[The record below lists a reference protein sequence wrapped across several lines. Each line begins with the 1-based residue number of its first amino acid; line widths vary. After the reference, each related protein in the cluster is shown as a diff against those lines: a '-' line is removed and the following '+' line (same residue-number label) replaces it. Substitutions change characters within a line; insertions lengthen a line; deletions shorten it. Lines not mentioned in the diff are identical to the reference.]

1 MIFTASMK
9 QLIAVV
15 LDRDSDKVTREL
27 LSQSVLHFISIKEI
41 TGGWSSQVEEATPR
55 VSVAMITETRKR
67 IESLLQMNDAGS
79 PLPRIQ
85 LDIDKLKALDIEESN
100 KELDKIAGT
109 LQSIRDRQKQRQQE
123 ILKLE
128 EIKRQLDMFQN
139 VDAMYTAHTPYSFIN
154 IQTGM
159 VPASRYESFNSAINK
174 LPSVLLNFPE
184 KDHQVNLLLITMKR
198 DDSQVNKILDQF
210 GWVDIEFSKE
220 FSGSKKE
227 IITDLEAR
235 LMKLE
240 KEQQSL
246 NNEVQELINSHRPGL
261 ESMWANLRLNEL
273 FFKIQS
279 YFSKTSRTLLFSG
292 WLPAEKQKALEKSI
306 RKITGNN
313 CYLEWND
320 PAEITAEKKK
330 DIPVQFKNPRVLAPF
345 QMLVQNYSIPQY
357 GTIDPTPLVAVAY
370 LIMFGLMFN
379 DAGHGVVLALIGTLS
394 QILYKGGK
402 AGTRNLLKLITWCG
416 FSAIISGI
424 LFGAYFGM
432 GWFKPLWFD
441 FHGIISGHAPP
452 GGLVHDVYGIL
463 VITIYFGITIIA
475 LGLVINWINLFNKRS
490 WLKLLL
496 DKGGLLGGWMYGA
509 GIYTAFYFVAHD
521 YRRLPESALLFWLL
535 GLPAL
540 IIFFKGPLELLLH
553 REQGRS
559 KRFDIFTLI
568 NLFMEWIVA
577 LLEVFSGYLANTL
590 SFMRVAGLGIAHV
603 SLMMAFFEIS
613 RMVSPEGGSIGSYLV
628 LFSGN
633 VLVIGLEGLSAGIQ
647 SLRLNYYEFFS
658 KYFIGAGRAYMPI
671 SLRRNE

>member
-1 MIFTASMK
+1 MIFTAPMK

-15 LDRDSDKVTREL
+15 LDRDADLVTREL
-27 LSQSVLHFISIKEI
+27 LRQSVLHFISIKEI
-41 TGGWSSQVEEATPR
+41 TGSWSSQVEQVTPR
-55 VSVAMITETRKR
+55 VSVAMIAETRKR
-67 IESLLQMNDAGS
+67 IESLLQMNNGGS
-79 PLPRIQ
+79 TLPRVQ
-85 LDIDKLKALDIEESN
+85 LDIDNLKALDIEESN

-139 VDAMYTAHTPYSFIN
+139 VDAMFTAHSPYSFIN

-159 VPASRYESFNSAINK
+159 VLASRYESFNSAINK

-184 KDHQVNLLLITMKR
+184 ADHQVNLLLITMKR

-227 IITDLEAR
+227 IINDLEAR
-235 LMKLE
+235 LIKLE

-246 NNEVQELINSHRPGL
+246 NIEIEGLINRHRPRL

-292 WLPAEKQKALEKSI
+292 WLPAGKQKALEKSI
-306 RKITGNN
+306 RKITENN

-320 PAEITAEKKK
+320 PAGITAEKRK
-330 DIPVQFKNPRVLAPF
+330 DIPVQFKNPRLLAPF

-370 LIMFGLMFN
+370 LIMFGLMFG
-379 DAGHGVVLALIGTLS
+379 DAGHGAVLALLGILS
-394 QILYKGGK
+394 QILYKGVKQGI
-402 AGTRNLLKLITWCG
+402 RNILKLITWCG
-416 FSAIISGI
+416 FSAIITGI
-424 LFGAYFGM
+424 LFGSYFGM

-441 FHGIISGHAPP
+441 FHAIISGHAPP
-452 GGLVHDVYGIL
+452 GSPVHDVYGIL

-521 YRRLPESALLFWLL
+521 YRELPQSALLFWLL

-540 IIFFKGPLELLLH
+540 VIFFKGPLELLLH
-553 REQGRS
+553 RENGVS

-568 NLFMEWIVA
+568 NFFMEWIVE
-577 LLEVFSGYLANTL
+577 LLEIFSGYLANTL

-603 SLMMAFFEIS
+603 SLMMAFFEIA
-613 RMVSPEGGSIGSYLV
+613 RMVSPDGSNIWSYLV

-658 KYFIGAGRAYMPI
+658 KYFIGAGRVYMPI

>member
-1 MIFTASMK
+1 MIFTAPMK

-15 LDRDSDKVTREL
+15 LDRDADKVTREL
-27 LSQSVLHFISIKEI
+27 LRQSVLHFISIKEI
-41 TGGWSSQVEEATPR
+41 SGGWSSQVEQVAPR
-55 VSVAMITETRKR
+55 VSVAMIAETRKR
-67 IESLLQMNDAGS
+67 IESLLRMNNGGS
-79 PLPRIQ
+79 HLPRVQ
-85 LDIDKLKALDIEESN
+85 LDIDNLKAPDIEESN
-100 KELDKIAGT
+100 KELDKIAGA

-139 VDAMYTAHTPYSFIN
+139 VDAMFTARSPYSFIN

-159 VPASRYESFNSAINK
+159 VLASRYESFNSAINK

-184 KDHQVNLLLITMKR
+184 ADHQVNLLLITMKR

-220 FSGSKKE
+220 LSGSKKE
-227 IITDLEAR
+227 IINDLEAR
-235 LMKLE
+235 LMNLE

-246 NNEVQELINSHRPGL
+246 NIEIEELINRHKHRL
-261 ESMWANLRLNEL
+261 ESMWTNLRLNEL

-279 YFSKTSRTLLFSG
+279 YFSKTSRTMLFSG

-320 PAEITAEKKK
+320 PAGITAEKKK
-330 DIPVQFKNPRVLAPF
+330 DIPVQFKNPRLLAPF

-370 LIMFGLMFN
+370 LIMFGLMFG
-379 DAGHGVVLALIGTLS
+379 DAGHGAILALLGTLS
-394 QILYKGGK
+394 QFLYKGVKEGIK
-402 AGTRNLLKLITWCG
+402 NLLKLITWCG
-416 FSAIISGI
+416 FSAVIFGI
-424 LFGAYFGM
+424 LFGSYFGM

-441 FHGIISGHAPP
+441 FHAIISGHAPP
-452 GGLVHDVYGIL
+452 GGPVHDVYGIL
-463 VITIYFGITIIA
+463 LITIYFGITIIA

-509 GIYTAFYFVAHD
+509 GIYAAFYFVAHD
-521 YRRLPESALLFWLL
+521 YRELPESTLLFWLL

-540 IIFFKGPLELLLH
+540 IIFFKSPLELLFH
-553 REQGRS
+553 RGQGRS

-568 NLFMEWIVA
+568 NFFMEWIVE
-577 LLEVFSGYLANTL
+577 LLEIFSGYLANTL

-603 SLMMAFFEIS
+603 SLMIAFFEIA
-613 RMVSPEGGSIGSYLV
+613 RMVSPEGSNIWSYLV
-628 LFSGN
+628 LISGN

>member
-1 MIFTASMK
+1 MIFTAPMK
-9 QLIAVV
+9 QLIAVI
-15 LDRDSDKVTREL
+15 LDRDAEKVTREL
-27 LSQSVLHFISIKEI
+27 LCQSVLHFISIKEI
-41 TGGWSSQVEEATPR
+41 TGGWSFQVEQVIPR

-67 IESLLQMNDAGS
+67 IESLLQINGAF
-79 PLPRIQ
+79 PLPQVQ
-85 LDIDKLKALDIEESN
+85 LNIDNLKPLNIEETN

-139 VDAMYTAHTPYSFIN
+139 VEAMFTAHSPYSFIN

-159 VPASRYESFNSAINK
+159 VLASRYESFNSAINK
-174 LPSVLLNFPE
+174 LPSVFLNFPE
-184 KDHQVNLLLITMKR
+184 RDHQVNLLLITMKR

-210 GWVDIEFSKE
+210 GWIDIEFSKE
-220 FSGSKKE
+220 FRSSKKD
-227 IITDLEAR
+227 IINDLEAR
-235 LMKLE
+235 LIKLE
-240 KEQQSL
+240 KEQHSL
-246 NNEVQELINSHRPGL
+246 DNEVQQLIDRHRHRL
-261 ESMWANLRLNEL
+261 ESIWANLRLNEL

-292 WLPAEKQKALEKSI
+292 WLPAEKKKTLEKSI
-306 RKITGNN
+306 RRITDNH

-320 PAEITAEKKK
+320 PAEITPEKKK
-330 DIPVQFKNPRVLAPF
+330 DIPVQFKNPRLLAPF

-370 LIMFGLMFN
+370 LIMFGLMFG
-379 DAGHGVVLALIGTLS
+379 DAGHGAVLALLGTLS
-394 QILYKGGK
+394 QILYKGVKEGI
-402 AGTRNLLKLITWCG
+402 RNLLKLITWCG
-416 FSAIISGI
+416 ISSIISGI
-424 LFGAYFGM
+424 LFGSYFGM

-441 FHGIISGHAPP
+441 FHSIISGHPPP
-452 GGLVHDVYGIL
+452 GGPVHDVYGIL
-463 VITIYFGITIIA
+463 VITIYFGISIIA
-475 LGLVINWINLFNKRS
+475 LGLVINWINLFNNRK

-496 DKGGLLGGWMYGA
+496 DKGGVLGGWMYGA
-509 GIYTAFYFVAHD
+509 GIYTAFYFVAND
-521 YRRLPESALLFWLL
+521 YKELPESVLLFWIL

-553 REQGRS
+553 QEEKS

-568 NLFMEWIVA
+568 NFFMEWIVE
-577 LLEVFSGYLANTL
+577 LLEIFSGYLANTL

-603 SLMMAFFEIS
+603 SLMIAFFEIA
-613 RMVSPEGGSIGSYLV
+613 RMVSPEGGSIGSYMV

-633 VLVIGLEGLSAGIQ
+633 VLVIALEGLSAGIQ

-658 KYFIGAGRAYMPI
+658 KYFFGSGRAYMPI

>member
-1 MIFTASMK
+1 MK

-15 LDRDSDKVTREL
+15 PDRDADKVTREL
-27 LSQSVLHFISIKEI
+27 LRQSVLHFISIKEI
-41 TGGWSSQVEEATPR
+41 TGGWSSQVEQVTPR
-55 VSVAMITETRKR
+55 VSVAMIAETRKR
-67 IESLLQMNDAGS
+67 IESLLRINGAF
-79 PLPRIQ
+79 PLPQVQ
-85 LDIDKLKALDIEESN
+85 LNIDNLKPLDIEETN

-128 EIKRQLDMFQN
+128 EIKRQLDMFRN
-139 VDAMYTAHTPYSFIN
+139 VDAMFTAHTPYSFIN

-159 VPASRYESFNSAINK
+159 VLASRYESFNSAINK
-174 LPSVLLNFPE
+174 LPSVFLNFPE
-184 KDHQVNLLLITMKR
+184 RDYNVNLLLITMKR

-220 FSGSKKE
+220 FSSSKKD
-227 IITDLEAR
+227 ILNDLEAR
-235 LMKLE
+235 LIRLE
-240 KEQQSL
+240 KEQHSL
-246 NNEVQELINSHRPGL
+246 DNEVQQLINRHSHRL
-261 ESMWANLRLNEL
+261 ESMWTNLRLNEL

-292 WLPAEKQKALEKSI
+292 WLPLEKKNALEKSI
-306 RKITGNN
+306 RRITDNH

-320 PAEITAEKKK
+320 PAGITPEKKK
-330 DIPVQFKNPRVLAPF
+330 DIPVQFKNPRLLAPF

-370 LIMFGLMFN
+370 LIMFGLMFS
-379 DAGHGVVLALIGTLS
+379 DAGQGAVLALLGFLG
-394 QILYKGGK
+394 QILYKGVKEGI
-402 AGTRNLLKLITWCG
+402 RNLLKLITWCG
-416 FSAIISGI
+416 ISAIISGI

-432 GWFKPLWFD
+432 RWFKPLWFD
-441 FHGIISGHAPP
+441 FHGIISGHPP
-452 GGLVHDVYGIL
+452 PEGPVHDVYGIL

-475 LGLVINWINLFNKRS
+475 LGLVINWINLFNNRN

-496 DKGGLLGGWMYGA
+496 DKGGVVGGWMYGA
-509 GIYTAFYFVAHD
+509 GIYTAFYFVAND
-521 YRRLPESALLFWLL
+521 YKELPESVLLFWIF

-553 REQGRS
+553 QQEKS

-568 NLFMEWIVA
+568 NFFMEWIVE
-577 LLEVFSGYLANTL
+577 LLEIFSGYLANTL

-603 SLMMAFFEIS
+603 SLMIAFFEIA
-613 RMVSPEGGSIGSYLV
+613 RMVSPEGGSIGSYMV

-633 VLVIGLEGLSAGIQ
+633 VLVIALEGLSAGIQ

-658 KYFIGAGRAYMPI
+658 KYFFGSGRAYMPI